1 MMQFIRTLPILFVLG
16 IIVLIV
22 SCEDDKTTNP
32 QDQAPTIPPQTSMII
47 NFDEFPDTSSI
58 GAMDYQVVAKRNW
71 SWAAGH
77 IAVWNSVL
85 TLTLA
90 IPVAAFVEAFNH
102 QPIKQSDG
110 SWLWQYNITVQEA
123 LYTAKLNGKTVAEG
137 VEWKMLLTK
146 EGEYTDFEWFTGF
159 SNLPASEGTW
169 MLNKD
174 PNSPSA
180 FLSIEWNRN
189 TQEETA
195 DVKYTLL
202 SPALPQDGSYIFYG
216 KTNEVPLN
224 RFYQIFKAESN
235 NVIDIKW
242 SYESYFGRV
251 KDSIYFEDTNWHCW
265 DDRLDDTDCL
275 E

>member
-180 FLSIEWNRN
+180 FLSIEWKRN

>member
-1 MMQFIRTLPILFVLG
+1 MMHFIKTLPILFVIG

-32 QDQAPTIPPQTSMII
+32 QDQAPIIPPQTSMII
-47 NFDEFPDTSSI
+47 GFDEFPDTASG
-58 GAMDYQVVAKRNW
+58 GAPENPILSKRNW
-71 SWAAGH
+71 GWAAGNV
-77 IAVWNSVL
+77 AVWNSVL
-85 TLTLA
+85 TSILA
-90 IPVAAFVEAFNH
+90 VPVAAFAEAFNH
-102 QPIKQSDG
+102 QPVKQSDG
-110 SWLWQYNITVQEA
+110 SWLWQYSVTVQEA
-123 LYTAKLNGKTVAEG
+123 IYTAKLYGKTVPEG

-159 SNLPASEGTW
+159 SNLPATEGTW
-169 MLNKD
+169 TLNKD

-180 FLSIEWNRN
+180 FLSIEWKRN
-189 TQEETA
+189 TQDETA

-216 KTNEVPLN
+216 KTNEVPFN

-235 NVIDIKW
+235 NLIDIKW

-251 KDSIYFEDTNWHCW
+251 KDSIYFEDANWHCW
-265 DDRLDDTDCL
+265 DERLDDIDCP
-275 E
+275 